1 MTDRTI
7 RLNLRVTPAE
17 RDSLELKAKVAGLSL
32 SELLRSS
39 ALKRQ
44 LPVKVSSVAISTYR
58 ELGKIGVNLNQ
69 LTKAVNTA
77 NKMGHSFSIDATY
90 LEELR
95 SLLLQVQLEV
105 AGANTHQKQTKD

>member
-1 MTDRTI
+1 MPDRSVMVRV
-7 RLNLRVTPAE
+7 RLTPAE
-17 RDSLELKAKVAGLSL
+17 RADLEAKANIAGLTL

-39 ALKRQ
+39 TLKRQ

-77 NKMGHSFSIDATY
+77 NKMGHSLSIDATY

-95 SLLLQVQLEV
+95 SLLLKVQLEV